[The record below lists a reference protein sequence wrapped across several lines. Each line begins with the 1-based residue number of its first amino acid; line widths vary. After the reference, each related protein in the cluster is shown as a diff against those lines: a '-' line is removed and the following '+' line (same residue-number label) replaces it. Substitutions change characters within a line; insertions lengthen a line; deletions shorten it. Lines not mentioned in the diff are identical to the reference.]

1 MPVTTGILWK
11 DFDKFWVVTGTD
23 FYEAREK
30 ALKDIASIR
39 RDGVREGIKEGKQE
53 IAKNMLK
60 KVWA

>member
-39 RDGVREGIKEGKQE
+39 RDGVREGIKEEAEFTK
-53 IAKNMLK
+53 KMLK